1 MFARVCLSRRLA
13 LLCLFALAAIVAA
26 APRTAVADQA
36 APLVSA
42 TDARRVFVSGVPDRF
57 DRVRAAVEKAKQQS
71 GRDYRVIIVGDSGG
85 RQTAKTMLEA
95 VIERWGREGA
105 TADGKTIGFDP
116 ARDVTIVLDMKGRT
130 IAMRAPW
137 GLEVSSGLDPAT
149 IEEELIKKVFVP
161 KAKDEQYDQGLS
173 DLVGAT
179 ESWVKNR
186 ADRDK
191 ARVEAARVFRTRTL
205 PLGLLAAGT
214 LGGLTAF
221 FIQRSRHDRRM
232 AEARK
237 KLDAFKGE
245 VVALSDLLDGQQ
257 ERHRLLPHTDP
268 DFKTPMEGATR
279 ATYDNVQT
287 SIRRYRERWLS
298 LMDVWEKAEDRLNS
312 EWFLGTAEAEDAIK
326 LLDSAEARPPLADV
340 AGECRAPLDVLEQS
354 HETARKLADDLDA
367 TLGTAASRLEKI
379 AARGRSNAP
388 FQADVAEATRY
399 LAVARQTLEADP
411 VEARG
416 RLEQAT
422 ALLGRTLGQIDAF
435 EAADD
440 RRAKAGQSADEAEKK
455 IHAKRAEGWLL
466 NEPGADPQR
475 LVDEARQHV
484 AMAAQ
489 LLDAGE
495 LDGAV
500 KHIEQAERD
509 IAEALSMLES
519 IVAAKTRIDE
529 LLPGAIARL
538 EALATRRSQTVQ
550 ALEQMADSYAES
562 SWSDLADNVAKADE
576 GMVRI
581 KTMLAESQAAA
592 EPSRQHYFRAL
603 ALLEEAVRQQE
614 WVEGCQAA
622 VTDRRAELDGLRSSL
637 PQRCDTV
644 ARRVGELEQRLERQR
659 TDRVRANEHA
669 REAGRLV
676 QVADRGMRMQRPD
689 LLQSG
694 RVLDAADTA
703 AVRAEELATEDDRL
717 ARQAF
722 SEIEETD
729 SLIRRAAAWYAEG
742 VSADV
747 RSAVSA
753 LEQSKSL
760 LTRQRYEDSIKASSE
775 AARLA
780 RESYAAATAEA
791 ERRRRVRQQ
800 EIQRRQMEDA
810 FVRMSRGAGPWV
822 ISLPGG
828 TFRGPDP
835 WRSIMGGGG
844 SFGGGSRSAGGGW
857 SRDTAEVGW

>member
-1 MFARVCLSRRLA
+1 
-13 LLCLFALAAIVAA
+13 
-26 APRTAVADQA
+26 
-36 APLVSA
+36 
-42 TDARRVFVSGVPDRF
+42 
-57 DRVRAAVEKAKQQS
+57 
-71 GRDYRVIIVGDSGG
+71 
-85 RQTAKTMLEA
+85 
-95 VIERWGREGA
+95 
-105 TADGKTIGFDP
+105 
-116 ARDVTIVLDMKGRT
+116 
-130 IAMRAPW
+130 
-137 GLEVSSGLDPAT
+137 
-149 IEEELIKKVFVP
+149 
-161 KAKDEQYDQGLS
+161 
-173 DLVGAT
+173 
-179 ESWVKNR
+179 
-186 ADRDK
+186 
-191 ARVEAARVFRTRTL
+191 
-205 PLGLLAAGT
+205 
-214 LGGLTAF
+214 
-221 FIQRSRHDRRM
+221 
-232 AEARK
+232 
-237 KLDAFKGE
+237 
-245 VVALSDLLDGQQ
+245 
-257 ERHRLLPHTDP
+257 
-268 DFKTPMEGATR
+268 
-279 ATYDNVQT
+279 
-287 SIRRYRERWLS
+287 
-298 LMDVWEKAEDRLNS
+298 
-312 EWFLGTAEAEDAIK
+312 
-326 LLDSAEARPPLADV
+326 
-340 AGECRAPLDVLEQS
+340 
-354 HETARKLADDLDA
+354 
-367 TLGTAASRLEKI
+367 
-379 AARGRSNAP
+379 
-388 FQADVAEATRY
+388 
-399 LAVARQTLEADP
+399 
-411 VEARG
+411 
-416 RLEQAT
+416 
-422 ALLGRTLGQIDAF
+422 
-435 EAADD
+435 
-440 RRAKAGQSADEAEKK
+440 
-455 IHAKRAEGWLL
+455 
-466 NEPGADPQR
+466 
-475 LVDEARQHV
+475 
-484 AMAAQ
+484 
-489 LLDAGE
+489 
-495 LDGAV
+495 V

-509 IAEALSMLES
+509 VAEALAMLES

-614 WVEGCQAA
+614 WVESCQAA

-644 ARRVGELEQRLERQR
+644 ARRVNELEQRLERQR

-676 QVADRGMRMQRPD
+676 QIADRGMRMQRPD

-844 SFGGGSRSAGGGW
+844 SFGGGSRSAGGSW

>member
-1 MFARVCLSRRLA
+1 
-13 LLCLFALAAIVAA
+13 
-26 APRTAVADQA
+26 
-36 APLVSA
+36 
-42 TDARRVFVSGVPDRF
+42 
-57 DRVRAAVEKAKQQS
+57 
-71 GRDYRVIIVGDSGG
+71 
-85 RQTAKTMLEA
+85 
-95 VIERWGREGA
+95 
-105 TADGKTIGFDP
+105 
-116 ARDVTIVLDMKGRT
+116 
-130 IAMRAPW
+130 
-137 GLEVSSGLDPAT
+137 
-149 IEEELIKKVFVP
+149 
-161 KAKDEQYDQGLS
+161 
-173 DLVGAT
+173 
-179 ESWVKNR
+179 
-186 ADRDK
+186 
-191 ARVEAARVFRTRTL
+191 
-205 PLGLLAAGT
+205 
-214 LGGLTAF
+214 
-221 FIQRSRHDRRM
+221 
-232 AEARK
+232 
-237 KLDAFKGE
+237 
-245 VVALSDLLDGQQ
+245 
-257 ERHRLLPHTDP
+257 
-268 DFKTPMEGATR
+268 
-279 ATYDNVQT
+279 
-287 SIRRYRERWLS
+287 
-298 LMDVWEKAEDRLNS
+298 
-312 EWFLGTAEAEDAIK
+312 
-326 LLDSAEARPPLADV
+326 
-340 AGECRAPLDVLEQS
+340 
-354 HETARKLADDLDA
+354 
-367 TLGTAASRLEKI
+367 
-379 AARGRSNAP
+379 
-388 FQADVAEATRY
+388 
-399 LAVARQTLEADP
+399 
-411 VEARG
+411 
-416 RLEQAT
+416 
-422 ALLGRTLGQIDAF
+422 
-435 EAADD
+435 
-440 RRAKAGQSADEAEKK
+440 
-455 IHAKRAEGWLL
+455 
-466 NEPGADPQR
+466 
-475 LVDEARQHV
+475 
-484 AMAAQ
+484 
-489 LLDAGE
+489 
-495 LDGAV
+495 
-500 KHIEQAERD
+500 
-509 IAEALSMLES
+509 
-519 IVAAKTRIDE
+519 
-529 LLPGAIARL
+529 
-538 EALATRRSQTVQ
+538 VQ

-676 QVADRGMRMQRPD
+676 QIADRGMRMQRPD